1 MTDLMKPEVTALTK
15 SELKESGIGIVDRL
29 LEEYSAVE
37 VAVMVK
43 RGEERIKAMMEY
55 VRPKISIGAKKE
67 MVLNAEVA
75 ETREREWVYNSP
87 TLDRLEVQKKEIA
100 EKIKAHKKAL
110 ESQSITIIDDESGQ
124 VETAELVRDG
134 VNYKISL
141 G

>member
-1 MTDLMKPEVTALTK
+1 MTDLMKPETSALTK
-15 SELKESGIGIVDRL
+15 SELKESGISIVDRL

-55 VRPKISIGAKKE
+55 VRPKISLGSKKQE
-67 MVLNAEVA
+67 VLSAEVS
-75 ETREREWVYNSP
+75 EVRERDWEYNSP
-87 TLDRLEVQKKEIA
+87 TLARLEIQKKEIA

-110 ESQSITIIDDESGQ
+110 ESKSGTIIDTESG
-124 VETAELVRDG
+124 EIESATLIRDG